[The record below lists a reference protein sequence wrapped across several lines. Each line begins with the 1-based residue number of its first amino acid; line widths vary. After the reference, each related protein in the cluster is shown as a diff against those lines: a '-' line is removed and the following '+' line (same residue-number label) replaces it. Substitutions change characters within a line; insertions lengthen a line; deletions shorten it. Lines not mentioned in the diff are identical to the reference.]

1 MDFDKSSSQLACAVA
16 LLVACASLLACG
28 GSSSSAAVTNPT
40 LAVADTN
47 NSRVLIYSTPVVKT
61 ENAVVV
67 LGRLTSSLRTGI
79 VERRF
84 PGRPH

>member
-28 GSSSSAAVTNPT
+28 GSSSAAVTNPT